1 MKPITRRA
9 LLATGGAAALAAGV
23 GAYKLARPGGAIVPG
38 VSRAKPVLGQTTIPR
53 KADVVI
59 IGGGYV
65 GCHAALF
72 LAERGVS
79 AALCEKGV
87 IAGEASG
94 RSAGLITS
102 LYLDP
107 IKQDLILRS
116 KQLWAGMNE
125 RVEADTGYR
134 KPGQLTLFRNQPE
147 QQETEGWLS
156 TVDPAKREPA
166 QFLSTA
172 EIKKLVRQGA
182 EQWSGALWSPE
193 EATAEPTLACP
204 AVAAAAIRKGAA
216 VIQQCAARGIET
228 SGGKVSAVVTEKGTI
243 ATSAVILAGGVW
255 SPFFARSIGLDL
267 PQFNAYSS
275 MINVA
280 PFDGPSITM
289 FGNDV
294 CFRQTPDG
302 GYYAFTTNGTAPITP
317 TTLRHLPQLLPS
329 LMHLWDELDP
339 VFSPSTFVREWSI
352 PAQWPLD
359 RPSPFEKVRILQPE
373 IRNARLD
380 AVMARIRKTFP
391 AFAAAKERE
400 RWAGA
405 LTTTPDNMP
414 VISAVQRVPG
424 LYFGTGI
431 YFGLTMGPAIGE
443 ALVDLVGGRT
453 PHFDLR
459 PYRYERFT
467 DGSKLE
473 FKD

>member
-9 LLATGGAAALAAGV
+9 LLATGGAAALAAGA

-38 VSRAKPVLGQTTIPR
+38 VSRARPVLGQTTIPR
-53 KADVVI
+53 KADIVI

-79 AALCEKGV
+79 TALCEKGV

-134 KPGQLTLFRNQPE
+134 KPGQLTLFRNPPE

-156 TVDPAKREPA
+156 TVDPTRREPA

-172 EIKKLVRQGA
+172 EIKKRVRQGA

-255 SPFFARSIGLDL
+255 SPFFARSLGLEL

-294 CFRQTPDG
+294 CCRQTPDG

-317 TTLRHLPQLLPS
+317 TTLRYLPQLLPS
-329 LMHLWDELDP
+329 LTHLWDELDP
-339 VFSPSTFVREWSI
+339 VFSPSTFMREWSI

-380 AVMARIRKTFP
+380 AVMARIRETFP
-391 AFAAAKERE
+391 AFADAKERE

-424 LYFGTGI
+424 LYLGTGI

-443 ALVDLVGGRT
+443 ALADLVGGRT
-453 PHFDLR
+453 PRFDLR

-467 DGSKLE
+467 DGSKLV
-473 FKD
+473 FRD

>member
-38 VSRAKPVLGQTTIPR
+38 VSRAKPVLGRTTIPQ

-65 GCHAALF
+65 GCHAALD
-72 LAERGVS
+72 LAERGIS

-107 IKQDLILRS
+107 IKLDLILRS

-134 KPGQLTLFRNQPE
+134 KPGQLTLFRNPPE
-147 QQETEGWLS
+147 QRDTEAWLS
-156 TVDPAKREPA
+156 TVDPVQREPA

-172 EIKKLVRQGA
+172 EIKKRVRQGA

-204 AVAAAAIRKGAA
+204 AIAAAAIRKGAA

-255 SPFFARSIGLDL
+255 SPFFARSLGLEL

-294 CFRQTPDG
+294 CLRQTPDG

-317 TTLRHLPQLLPS
+317 TTLRYLPQLLPS
-329 LMHLWDELDP
+329 LTHLWDELDP
-339 VFSPSTFVREWSI
+339 VFSPSTFMREWSI
-352 PAQWPLD
+352 PAQWRVLGQAIALRESADSAAGNPQRSSGCRHGAHTRDFPGLCGRQGARAMGRGAHD
-359 RPSPFEKVRILQPE
+359 YSGQHAGDLGRPTR
-373 IRNARLD
+373 
-380 AVMARIRKTFP
+380 
-391 AFAAAKERE
+391 
-400 RWAGA
+400 AGA
-405 LTTTPDNMP
+405 LF
-414 VISAVQRVPG
+414 RHRH
-424 LYFGTGI
+424 LF
-431 YFGLTMGPAIGE
+431 
-443 ALVDLVGGRT
+443 RT
-453 PHFDLR
+453 H
-459 PYRYERFT
+459 
-467 DGSKLE
+467 DGSRHWRGTRGPGRGPHPA
-473 FKD
+473 F

>member
-38 VSRAKPVLGQTTIPR
+38 VSRAKPVLSQATAPK

-65 GCHAALF
+65 GCYAALF
-72 LAERGVS
+72 LAERGASV
-79 AALCEKGV
+79 ALCEKGV

-107 IKQDLILRS
+107 IKLDLILRS
-116 KQLWAGMNE
+116 KQLWAGMNR

-134 KPGQLTLFRNQPE
+134 KPGQLTLFRDRRE

-156 TVDPAKREPA
+156 TVDPGKREHA

-172 EIKKLVRQGA
+172 ELKKLVQQGA
-182 EQWSGALWSPE
+182 AQWSGALWSPE

-204 AVAAAAIRKGAA
+204 AVATAAIRKGAV

-228 SGGKVSAVVTEKGTI
+228 SGGKLSAVVTEKGTI

-255 SPFFARSIGLDL
+255 SPIFARSLGLEL

-275 MINVA
+275 MINIA
-280 PFDGPSITM
+280 PFNGPSVIM

-302 GYYAFTTNGTAPITP
+302 GYYAFTTNGAAPITP
-317 TTLRHLPQLLPS
+317 TTLRYLPKLLPS
-329 LMHLWDELDP
+329 LWHLWDELDP
-339 VFSPSTFVREWSI
+339 VFSPSTFMREWST
-352 PAQWPLD
+352 PTKWPLD
-359 RPSPFEKVRILQPE
+359 GPSPFEKVRILQPE
-373 IRNARLD
+373 IRNGRLD
-380 AVMARIRKTFP
+380 AVMARIRETFP
-391 AFAAAKERE
+391 VFATAKERE
-400 RWAGA
+400 RWTGA
-405 LTTTPDNMP
+405 LTTTPDNMS
-414 VISAVQRVPG
+414 VISGIHRSPG
-424 LYFGTGI
+424 LFFGTGV

-443 ALVDLVGGRT
+443 ALADLVEGRA
-453 PHFDLR
+453 PQFDLR

-467 DGSKLE
+467 DGSKLV
-473 FKD
+473 FRD